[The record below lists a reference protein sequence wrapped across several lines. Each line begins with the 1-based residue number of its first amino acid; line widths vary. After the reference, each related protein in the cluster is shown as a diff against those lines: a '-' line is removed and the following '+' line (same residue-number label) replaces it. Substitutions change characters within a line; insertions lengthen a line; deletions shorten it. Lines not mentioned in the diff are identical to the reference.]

1 MENDII
7 KFIKGEI
14 FGIMV
19 STNKKLDHYHETVIL
34 AYTHND
40 KFIGRD
46 GEFHQSHGGY
56 KSNIILLPKT
66 DLNFV
71 LKDET
76 VKLFRNVKDYEN
88 YLKLKFDND
97 SKAGCVSEN
106 IDEYDPKHMYYR
118 CVNLGTCIRKAQNFN
133 NWEFECN
140 GIKLNGFDIQ
150 DPGHLAD
157 FGYVVDCEDINN
169 VRDKLISLALNG
181 NVSNN
186 NIINCDELEQL
197 KIKNTQNSEELEQLK
212 LKNSQNSEELEQL
225 KIKNAQKRDKI
236 TELLKT
242 ISENNH
248 TIKNLNSTVDHL
260 KSDIIVLHDQQQTLR
275 QTSKL
280 ELKNA
285 QKNCASKL
293 KRQTQINQQLN
304 NQITELQAQLSEA
317 REEQEQQKQQQQK
330 QQKQQKKDKSDYL
343 NIPLQYNLIL
353 TICIIILS
361 IFLNLIFISH

>member
-169 VRDKLISLALNG
+169 VRDKLISSALN
-181 NVSNN
+181 NEVSNN
-186 NIINCDELEQL
+186 NTINSDELENL
-197 KIKNTQNSEELEQLK
+197 KIKNNQIQDELE
-212 LKNSQNSEELEQL
+212 NI
-225 KIKNAQKRDKI
+225 KIKNSQKRDKI
-236 TELLKT
+236 TELLK
-242 ISENNH
+242 IINENNH
-248 TIKNLNSTVDHL
+248 TIKNLNSTIDHL

-280 ELKNA
+280 ELKNT

-317 REEQEQQKQQQQK
+317 REAQEQLKQQQKQRQQQQK
-330 QQKQQKKDKSDYL
+330 QQQKDKSDYL